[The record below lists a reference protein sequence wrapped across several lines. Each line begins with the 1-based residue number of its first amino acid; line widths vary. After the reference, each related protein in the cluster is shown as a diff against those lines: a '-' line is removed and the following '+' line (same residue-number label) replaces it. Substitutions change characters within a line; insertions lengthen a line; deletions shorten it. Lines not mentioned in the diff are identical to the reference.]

1 MATRYQLVET
11 YDASHGWTAS
21 LAQPNT
27 AIVGGSDDPWY
38 RKGIRIGSY
47 VPAST
52 LSQLPGL
59 SKIESAII
67 NPHKLR
73 QLASG
78 MTDAQGRDISGFYV
92 VSDIGAV
99 LLFKYAKA
107 TYKRAKR
114 IDCKIA
120 PSTTVIESGRDNVI
134 GCGYLRL

>member
-1 MATRYQLVET
+1 
-11 YDASHGWTAS
+11 
-21 LAQPNT
+21 
-27 AIVGGSDDPWY
+27 
-38 RKGIRIGSY
+38 